1 MSMYETLPFR
11 PVADSEIERLVAD
24 RPLATLVSSD
34 EGRMLA
40 TPLPLVLQR
49 DVGGERVL
57 IGHLARRN
65 RQHEMLKRN
74 PHALATFTGAQGYIA
89 SSWLRRRHYAPTWNY
104 EFVQFDL
111 EVTLTDNPEA
121 ILEALDALIAHAE
134 SPYPRPWRSAEM
146 GPRLQQLA
154 QHIVAFRARVLDVR
168 AQFKLGQGEPADV
181 AEDVHAALARYG
193 HFELAAAMQRH
204 ERLAAARVG

>member
-1 MSMYETLPFR
+1 MSMYESLPFR
-11 PVADSEIERLVAD
+11 PAADSEVDRVVAG

-34 EGRMLA
+34 AGRMLA

-49 DVGGERVL
+49 EVGGELVL

-65 RQHEMLKRN
+65 PQHDMLKRN

-111 EVTLTDNPEA
+111 EVTLTDTPKE
-121 ILEALDALIAHAE
+121 ILEALDTLIAHAE

-146 GPRLQQLA
+146 GPRLHQLA

-181 AEDVHAALARYG
+181 VEDVHAALARYG
-193 HFELAAAMQRH
+193 YLELAAAMRRH
-204 ERLAAARVG
+204 ERLAAAHAG